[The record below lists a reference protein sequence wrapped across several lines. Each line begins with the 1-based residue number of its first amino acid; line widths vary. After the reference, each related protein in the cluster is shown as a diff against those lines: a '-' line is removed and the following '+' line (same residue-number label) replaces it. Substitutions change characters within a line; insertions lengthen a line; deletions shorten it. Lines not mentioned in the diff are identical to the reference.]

1 MLRQEHL
8 KQVNDDYNNNNDNK
22 MGKHQQKRIGISNKF
37 VFKSNSCFVY
47 GES

>member
-22 MGKHQQKRIGISNKF
+22 IGKHQQKRIGISNKVKNLF
-37 VFKSNSCFVY
+37 QI
-47 GES
+47 